1 VGHGKVDV
9 EHSDE
14 LGVSLNDFPDTL
26 SSESLLPESGL
37 DLVQDL
43 FVTRLGLIEDCYQ
56 RRAASKR
63 GHYEPFLRAK

>member
-43 FVTRLGLIEDCYQ
+43 LMTGLGLVKDLYQ
-56 RRAASKR
+56 
-63 GHYEPFLRAK
+63 H